1 MARLQLGL
9 DAYSPREI
17 AEKVR
22 AVGVTK
28 ARLQFMQTAMLAVLA
43 GLFIGLGALFY
54 TLVASDAALGFA
66 ATRVLGGLVFSLGL
80 ILVTVGGAELFTGN
94 NLMVMA
100 WADRK
105 ITTLELLRNWVIV
118 YVGNA
123 VGAIG
128 LAVLVYLSDHG
139 AMHGGSVGV
148 TYVKI
153 AAAKT
158 ALPFGEAFFK
168 GMLCNIL
175 VCLAVWLAMAG
186 HTVVDKIFAIVLPI
200 SAFVAAGFEHSVAN
214 MYFIPMGLLLADGVA
229 LPAGV
234 NLASL
239 GLGGFLT
246 NLLPV
251 TLGNIVGGSVMVA
264 AVYYVIYRRPALVER
279 RGGDE
284 RTRAT
289 DFVSETTRASDRQEQ
304 D

>member
-28 ARLQFMQTAMLAVLA
+28 ARLPFMQTAMLAILA

-54 TLVASDAALGFA
+54 TVVASDATFGFA

-80 ILVTVGGAELFTGN
+80 ILVSVGGAELFTGN

-105 ITTLELLRNWVIV
+105 ITTVELLRNWVIV
-118 YVGNA
+118 YAGNA

-128 LAVLVYLSDHG
+128 LAVVVYLSHHG
-139 AMHGGSVGV
+139 AMNGGAVAT

-175 VCLAVWLAMAG
+175 VCLAVWLAIAG
-186 HTVVDKIFAIVLPI
+186 HTVVDKIFAIIFPI
-200 SAFVAAGFEHSVAN
+200 TAFVAAGFEHSVAN
-214 MYFIPMGLLLADGVA
+214 MYFIPIGLLLADTAAV
-229 LPAGV
+229 PAGV

-239 GLGGFLT
+239 NVGGFLS
-246 NLLPV
+246 NLVPV

-264 AVYYVIYRRPALVER
+264 AVYYVIYRQPALAVR
-279 RGGDE
+279 RTGTE
-284 RTRAT
+284 RTRET
-289 DFVSETTRASDRQEQ
+289 DFVAQTTRSTDHREPR
-304 D
+304 